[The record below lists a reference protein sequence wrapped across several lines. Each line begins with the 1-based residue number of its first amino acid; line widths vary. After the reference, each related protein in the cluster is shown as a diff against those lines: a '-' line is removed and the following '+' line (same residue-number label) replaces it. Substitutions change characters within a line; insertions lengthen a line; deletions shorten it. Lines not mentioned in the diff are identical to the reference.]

1 MTPMKIL
8 YSFLAFL
15 ISISIFSQTKLIAFK
30 SHSGNSADFNTAV
43 SEDLFDANF
52 SNLGDSR
59 PFYEKT
65 KLDSVIILEDGESVL
80 VTRSAGIL
88 FNDKKEEW
96 QPGRKVVQNRALFS
110 KKNIDSVKTVLK
122 NEFKFVNDMDSV
134 VVVEY
139 SKKNKSYKVIKPAVA
154 KPEKEKSGKIPKGLL
169 LGILMFSGA
178 SGFYSWKKNKKK
190 NEK

>member
-1 MTPMKIL
+1 MKIS

-30 SHSGNSADFNTAV
+30 SHSGHSADFNTAV
-43 SEDLFDANF
+43 SKNLFDANF

-59 PFYEKT
+59 PFYEKM

-96 QPGRKVVQNRALFS
+96 QPGRKVVHNRALFA

-122 NEFKFVNDMDSV
+122 NNYQFVNDMDSV
-134 VVVEY
+134 VVVKY
-139 SKKNKSYKVIKPAVA
+139 NKQDKSYKVIKPAA
-154 KPEKEKSGKIPKGLL
+154 TKPEKEKSEKIPRGLL

-178 SGFYSWKKNKKK
+178 SGLYSWKKNKKN